1 MSASDN
7 LSQNQ
12 FMDIDKVGRLW
23 SGDPDFKGRKVHE
36 LDEYEVSAHDA
47 GGYDDRTKSN
57 YQELESHVSKHGVQ
71 EPLVVSGRTL
81 LDGHHRYTAAK
92 KLGIKKLPV
101 VKQ

>member
-1 MSASDN
+1 MSAEDN
-7 LSQNQ
+7 LSPIQ

-23 SGDPDFKGRKVHE
+23 SGDQDFKGRKVHE
-36 LDEYEVSAHDA
+36 LDETEVSAHDD
-47 GGYDDRTKSN
+47 GGYDDPTKSN
-57 YQELESHVSKHGVQ
+57 YQELEAHVAQHGVQ